1 MQEEDRRTIAELII
15 QLHNMARTM
24 EQKASLS
31 MRQEAYELRKV
42 ADRLSALEKSER
54 EERHKHS
61 IHRKE
66 KLTTVAIEEEFND

>member
-15 QLHNMARTM
+15 QLYDTARIM

-42 ADRLSALEKSER
+42 ADRLSALEKAER

-66 KLTTVAIEEEFND
+66 KLTTVDVEEEFND